1 MNASVVQEGL
11 ESLSK
16 GQGNPDMENAQCV
29 YSQATLPLKFK
40 DAVNKRISSFMENW
54 REWH

>member
-1 MNASVVQEGL
+1 MVQEGL

-29 YSQATLPLKFK
+29 YSQAASPLKFK

-54 REWH
+54 RELH